1 MPRKKPAVKR
11 RMYAGPEVERKLAF
25 MLDRQLHLQDT
36 QQQQAFH
43 ESQFG
48 RLPGE
53 IRDMIY
59 EYVLV
64 APSSQSTRYLRV
76 PDIAATNSGIPSA
89 VGTVV
94 NIESKTGSTASC
106 QLASVHHAGPAKVS
120 YVAILQTCRQIN
132 REAYHIFYAR
142 NSFHLMTA
150 PILIGFLE
158 GIGPVRRGELTSLHI
173 EGLVIKQS
181 IDKDAL
187 HHYCLEND
195 VTPAARERLEAC
207 TFPALHPDL
216 YRYQT
221 RKVFEGCKNLSKLFL
236 EMTTEDGFTYSIFL
250 KYLLGLG
257 KTMTY
262 LVNEH
267 HWMVAPSPSP
277 ASTGMEVAEVF
288 QNYKSCFPCWAR
300 GARVRVEVDIIRE
313 IRESEHVMK
322 KGFGSWVI

>member
-1 MPRKKPAVKR
+1 
-11 RMYAGPEVERKLAF
+11 
-25 MLDRQLHLQDT
+25 
-36 QQQQAFH
+36 
-43 ESQFG
+43 
-48 RLPGE
+48 
-53 IRDMIY
+53 MIY

-89 VGTVV
+89 VGAVV

-106 QLASVHHAGPAKVS
+106 QLASVHHGGPAKVS

-150 PILIGFLE
+150 PVLIGFLK
-158 GIGPVRRGELTSLHI
+158 GIGSARRAELTSLHI
-173 EGLVIKQS
+173 EGLVTSQFL
-181 IDKDAL
+181 DKDAL
-187 HHYCLEND
+187 HQYCLKND
-195 VTPAARERLEAC
+195 VTPAKRVRLEAS
-207 TFPALHPDL
+207 TFPALHPDIS
-216 YRYQT
+216 RYQN
-221 RKVFEGCKNLSKLFL
+221 RKIFEGCKNLSKLFL
-236 EMTTEDGFTYSIFL
+236 EMKTEDGFSYLRFL
-250 KYLLGLG
+250 KYLAGLG
-257 KTMTY
+257 KTKTY
-262 LVNEH
+262 LVDES
-267 HWMVAPSPSP
+267 HWIVAPSLSRP
-277 ASTGMEVAEVF
+277 GIEVVEVF